1 MPHVKET
8 VMGEFG
14 RLNEQIE
21 YGLALLARLVEAQER
36 IAKATEEQ
44 AYSVDCMTAHIENL
58 RSNT

>member
-1 MPHVKET
+1 
-8 VMGEFG
+8 MGN
-14 RLNEQIE
+14 RTNEQIE

-58 RSNT
+58 RSN